1 MFARGKN
8 KLDLTALHLTVGSD
22 VNPLHTD
29 NFEEV
34 SFGPILYGAK
44 KLGMHIHT
52 RYEVSNNA
60 GQDICDIVNNEGFDF
75 LLVGS
80 GISMSDSPDDIAAT
94 RYRTSFYNR
103 YFKRFKAPDLKIR
116 CFTPLRFPI
125 L

>member
-1 MFARGKN
+1 MN
-8 KLDLTALHLTVGSD
+8 
-22 VNPLHTD
+22 
-29 NFEEV
+29 
-34 SFGPILYGAK
+34 
-44 KLGMHIHT
+44 IHT

-103 YFKRFKAPDLKIR
+103 FSNASKLPNPGFIPEH
-116 CFTPLRFPI
+116 C
-125 L
+125 

>member
-1 MFARGKN
+1 
-8 KLDLTALHLTVGSD
+8 
-22 VNPLHTD
+22 
-29 NFEEV
+29 
-34 SFGPILYGAK
+34 
-44 KLGMHIHT
+44 MHIHT

-103 YFKRFKAPDLKIR
+103 
-116 CFTPLRFPI
+116 
-125 L
+125 